1 VHRKGEQHTS
11 ISNRKLVLCG
21 FFYNTV
27 SISHY
32 MASNS
37 TISDKMQRVFKQ
49 FGPLQIELLSW
60 QLPAELRTTT
70 KKQPMS
76 RPRFEPGIST
86 IKFLTLR
93 IQQPYS
99 FYTPT
104 LHISL
109 SSQVSLT
116 KIPKSH
122 HYKTNF
128 CFIHTS
134 LALSVS
140 LTGSVVGDKGQ
151 TTYDGIPFSASLINI
166 ALAMISTP

>member
-1 VHRKGEQHTS
+1 
-11 ISNRKLVLCG
+11 
-21 FFYNTV
+21 
-27 SISHY
+27 
-32 MASNS
+32 
-37 TISDKMQRVFKQ
+37 MQRVFKQ
-49 FGPLQIELLSW
+49 FGPLQIALLSW
-60 QLPAELRTTT
+60 QLPAELRITT
-70 KKQPMS
+70 KKQPVS

-86 IKFLTLR
+86 IKFKTLR
-93 IQQPYS
+93 LHQPYS

-116 KIPKSH
+116 KIRTSH

-140 LTGSVVGDKGQ
+140 LTGSVVGDKAE
-151 TTYDGIPFSASLINI
+151 TTCDGTLFSPSLINI
-166 ALAMISTP
+166 ALAMISTPWRHIRRERNRRVTPIVKNRGTR